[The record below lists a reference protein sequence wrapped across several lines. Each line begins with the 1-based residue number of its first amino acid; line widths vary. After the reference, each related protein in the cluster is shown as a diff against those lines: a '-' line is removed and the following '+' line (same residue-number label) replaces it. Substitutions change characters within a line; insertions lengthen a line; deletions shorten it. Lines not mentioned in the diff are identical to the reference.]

1 MSINVPLE
9 EMSIEEKI
17 QRMETIWES
26 LCAKADSMVFPPWH
40 EKVLNEREE
49 RLRQGDDEF
58 IDWDSAKK
66 DIRNDIP

>member
-1 MSINVPLE
+1 MAINVPLE

-17 QRMETIWES
+17 QTMETIWES
-26 LCAKADSMVFPPWH
+26 LCAKADSMVSPPWH